1 MVRQAGIVFARSH
14 NREHRHLARLAT
26 AEQSTKITVS
36 ARLIG
41 SAISGV
47 S

>member
-1 MVRQAGIVFARSH
+1 MVRQAGIVFAP
-14 NREHRHLARLAT
+14 ARTGETVTSPAPAT
-26 AEQSTKITVS
+26 AVQSTKITVS